1 MITILIG
8 TNSSIRI
15 PAKAEKPGR
24 KQLGGVERIGY
35 STQEAATALGV
46 SEPTILLLIKEKK
59 IRIVKIGHRTIVS
72 VQSLRD
78 FIDGK
83 KEPCGSVESSVESQ
97 G

>member
-1 MITILIG
+1 MITIPTG

-24 KQLGGVERIGY
+24 KQSDDIEHI
-35 STQEAATALGV
+35 GV
-46 SEPTILLLIKEKK
+46 SIGTAAKMTGVSVSCILPLITKGTI
-59 IRIVKIGHRTIVS
+59 RTVRMGKRVIVS

-83 KEPCGSVESSVESQ
+83 KEPCDSMENSVESQ